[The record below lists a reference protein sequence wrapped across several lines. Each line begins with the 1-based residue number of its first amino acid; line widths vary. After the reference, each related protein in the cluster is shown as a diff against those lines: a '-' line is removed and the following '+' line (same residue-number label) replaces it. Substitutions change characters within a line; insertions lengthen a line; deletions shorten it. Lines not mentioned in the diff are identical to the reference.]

1 MNGRGMSRSL
11 SKEQNTLIVHCTL
24 AVLYAERRGN
34 HFFHFHM
41 GNISILFLHPASS
54 RYPCS
59 PKAEKIPFPSWWLA
73 GVALFQ
79 LFCFL
84 FGCHCMDLQLNAVA
98 DQSLLQ
104 STFEDSK
111 YNQCRPSE
119 QTEHHQ
125 CWCFHY
131 SWNATVIVSPKI
143 FSKKYIKH
151 LTHNFY
157 WGLSIFYA
165 IIWCTKFKQTIQKN
179 YKHATSWR
187 KKYLKMKIKKKRRQ
201 KIE

>member
-1 MNGRGMSRSL
+1 MLNDDEIIL
-11 SKEQNTLIVHCTL
+11 FTFTWVI
-24 AVLYAERRGN
+24 
-34 HFFHFHM
+34 FHF
-41 GNISILFLHPASS
+41 FLHPALVHVTLV
-54 RYPCS
+54 P
-59 PKAEKIPFPSWWLA
+59 PKQKNPPSLVISWWLA
-73 GVALFQ
+73 AVALFE

-84 FGCHCMDLQLNAVA
+84 FGWHGMDLQLNAVA

-125 CWCFHY
+125 CLYFHY

-165 IIWCTKFKQTIQKN
+165 II
-179 YKHATSWR
+179 
-187 KKYLKMKIKKKRRQ
+187 
-201 KIE
+201 

>member
-1 MNGRGMSRSL
+1 MSRSL

-41 GNISILFLHPASS
+41 GNISILFLHPASLPLP

-59 PKAEKIPFPSWWLA
+59 PKAEKIPSFPSWLLA
-73 GVALFQ
+73 GVALFK

-84 FGCHCMDLQLNAVA
+84 FGWHLDLQLNAVA

-111 YNQCRPSE
+111 FNQCRPSE

-125 CWCFHY
+125 C
-131 SWNATVIVSPKI
+131 
-143 FSKKYIKH
+143 
-151 LTHNFY
+151 
-157 WGLSIFYA
+157 
-165 IIWCTKFKQTIQKN
+165 
-179 YKHATSWR
+179 
-187 KKYLKMKIKKKRRQ
+187 
-201 KIE
+201 